1 MEKFEL
7 WMGYFPGCVVVC
19 NKAARENNDYKEVAR
34 ISYAGNIKYYVQKW
48 YIPAD
53 ALQKIEETAK
63 GERAKFDE
71 WLDLEIKCRPRHIY
85 EKMLDSFTWDE
96 LKEHFDTAKGGELL
110 DLIAHA
116 RPLYTAK
123 S

>member
-7 WMGYFPGCVVVC
+7 WMGYFPGCIVVC

-71 WLDLEIKCRPRHIY
+71 WLDREIKYRPGYIY
-85 EKMLDSFTWDE
+85 EKMLDV
-96 LKEHFDTAKGGELL
+96 LTAGELL
-110 DLIAHA
+110 EHLDAKVKGLRECIDRL